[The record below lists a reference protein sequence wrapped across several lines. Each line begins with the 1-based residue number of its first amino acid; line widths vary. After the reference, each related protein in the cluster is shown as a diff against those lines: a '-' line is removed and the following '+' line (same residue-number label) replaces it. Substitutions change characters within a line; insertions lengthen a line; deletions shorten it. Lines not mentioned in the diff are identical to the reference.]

1 MLFQHIISEYLV
13 PIMIIPHIT
22 SYILQVICTT
32 SSANGLCEGT
42 IPLPA
47 LWFSHSQDAASVSI
61 TARFLNSFDVPQQIG
76 TVTVRPRPSLSFMN
90 DIALVLPGRPIQR
103 TQLFDVPVY
112 AHSSYSVATFGV
124 RCAVSSQLGIENVV
138 IDQNLWMSEV
148 RPQDYQGSTDVGVV
162 AILRNPEAASE
173 VLLTQPEM
181 IFSLQIRVLQTASE
195 GDVGTINCTTVHL
208 SNIYDV
214 KIQPRGMV
222 TPTPSLI
229 FDSNVNNDPTIGEI
243 RVAQSVPCGLF
254 SYATQSQIINT
265 AVVNLAAVRVPLIHL
280 LAMSSGM
287 HVNAS
292 SVSCQSSS
300 QAFQLSPTC
309 GEVILNGSEDSGAD
323 SARVLTQVGEFSS
336 SLTIRVWYPIN
347 NVVLE
352 STRSTLN
359 AIQNWLTPL
368 PDSGGQCRQNYQQA
382 KLSAFT
388 DFAYS
393 ALSPSFRASVLP
405 LLIPQLEIGNSSV
418 IEVSDEGLITALTPG
433 TSTISAGPIHV
444 VSPTTIA
451 VTDQEVEVSSL
462 DVTIFSALSLNVP
475 TPPYPLV
482 SSQSASVSVERDFAS
497 VNTSVFVA
505 VLAVT
510 SDGSPVQ
517 VSENDGLTLTSLD
530 PSVIEVDNESISL
543 VGSGSGDLLQVSWSS
558 LCTGE
563 MIVVGTASLDVSV
576 PEPESLQVELSSSQI
591 TYSGDTATFGGIPT
605 SASLSVV
612 LQYPDGLI
620 RDATTD
626 VRTDF
631 AILQGES
638 LITLTVMDSQA
649 RIEPSDPTSTAYGDI
664 VISVSFGSVPPLSVN
679 TSLSVVRFLGVD
691 VFANP
696 YPSYP
701 GSEAVQKSTFF
712 QIENTGMYQQGT
724 LQLHALLT
732 DGSSVSVTDSPL
744 VFFQSFSPAVIISG
758 NTFQASQ
765 GGVYQVQGQLGP
777 NSAMVNL
784 TVSNTPVIISSFLHF
799 SLSSNQDTLQ
809 GLVQFRDPLELDV
822 LFSDNTEYHR
832 FVPDATT
839 LFPSLI
845 SLSSDTPSAAS
856 VSSATGNVTLL
867 SNYHSVVTIT
877 AVKRS
882 DNRVQSQISFACNI
896 EPSIGDVDLG
906 SNSGIPISPIQSG
919 NSFSVPLLINAG
931 SQALTSAQLAI
942 LYGFENVNLLRVS
955 PSLNWPGTIEFSN
968 SPSTGLLTLTANSEI
983 GALDLV
989 HIATLDFMAT
999 SSGVSSMGGVILQLT
1014 DLDGVAIGD
1023 GRMRQFTAG
1032 QVSFEILSSS
1042 RKRRQTEA
1050 KDILF
1055 RMRRNTQCT
1064 SPLPCSVCPD
1074 ERELGDVDGDCI
1086 FDEVDPLFLLQY
1098 HAEGLFD
1105 FELQSGMALLD
1116 GLIPAQ
1122 ESNLDSDLNT
1132 AVDLQDAYFLLQ
1144 TNAGLLNF
1152 LRSVHIRPVQ
1162 ESGASCSV
1170 SINATVL
1177 GRRNLIPDSQLTA
1190 VYFDIGLPFDPTF
1203 ATQQLYDRLIII
1215 RGTAQPTAN
1224 KGLALQ
1230 GGIIKASPLEPGI
1243 FGVEFQ
1249 TNLTLSDIGVSVIQ
1263 VTSADGQ
1270 STNQARTKAM
1280 LGHPDPPFTFPN
1292 PLDITI
1298 PSFAESTSIL
1308 ASYGYSPFVS
1318 FNNNLSSGVC
1328 LTPPGPPIINQTLYI
1343 AQVAENSAAGVPI
1356 LTFAAQ
1362 SQSDLPVAFSIASGN
1377 TADRFVIHPSTGVLS
1392 VSDSLDYEV
1401 LSFYRLQLV
1410 ATDSATGF
1418 SSSSTAEISI
1428 TDVNDNEPIFSQIIS
1443 NISIPAN
1450 TPVGSLVTLI
1460 NASDA
1465 DSGVNAIIEFTI
1477 ASDGDTFA
1485 IDATLGTVT
1494 LASSLNFD
1502 LQNFYAVVITATDR
1516 GIPQMSSIVTVNI
1529 TIEPPDPTLL
1539 QFDSPVYLVNV
1550 TENAP
1555 SGLPVLQVR
1564 AAPVSNETSTGSTV
1578 VYTLEMLGVPFSIIP
1593 ETGELRVSGGI
1604 DREMVDLFELQVSAT
1619 LANTNRA
1626 IPARAVVAVDILDIN
1641 DNAPN
1646 FFEDT
1651 YSAFLAEELP
1661 SNSLNLVVT
1670 AIDLD
1675 LDENGTIE
1683 YSLEGMFGLF
1693 TIDSVS
1699 GRLTNTQPLDYEAN
1713 QNFTLT
1719 VTASDMGTPSL
1730 SSSVDVVIY
1739 ITDVNDNTPTI
1750 AIDPP
1755 SGIILIAEDIPIGSL
1770 VASVSATD
1778 LDSTMTNGAITF
1790 SLSSVNGSSS
1800 SVFSIDFLLGE
1811 IRTLSPLDFES
1822 TQLYEL
1828 IVIVQDS
1835 GIPRLSTQINLT
1847 VTLID
1852 VNDNPPLFVRDN
1864 YNLVLSEATNVG
1876 AVLLQLEAS
1885 DNDTGINAE
1894 FFFVLESEMP
1904 ATGNFNVTES
1914 GAVELSAPLDF
1925 EAEQMHSLFVSVA
1938 NIVPGAEADFAS
1950 VQISVTD
1957 FNEFAPV
1964 FSEDDYTAAV
1974 IEEAPGALVTQVIA
1988 TDMDATSNVTYL
2000 LDNSA
2005 FNIDAEG
2012 SIYTLGN
2019 LDREVVPVYAL
2030 TVIASDNSEP
2040 ARSSSATVVVAVTD
2054 INDNAPVI
2062 SPFPNLTISENT
2074 SVGSVLLTFTATDL
2088 DTGINSEIGNFT
2100 LISPSSAFALT
2111 IDGQLILADTL
2122 DAILVPLYILTMQVE
2137 DNGNPPLSS
2146 TAELSI
2152 EVEPAPG
2159 PFFEEPSYST
2169 IIEENNPPDA
2179 FLVRVTAVSRNPMT
2193 VIDRYFLSSESQ
2205 LAFGSLFAV
2214 DSMSGNVTALVG
2226 LDREQQEEYLLAI
2239 VVQASLET
2247 MTFTASTMVSIIL
2260 QDQNDNAPQFEFDS
2274 QTISIP
2280 ETTEIGSI
2288 ISTVVATDNDVLSN
2302 AEIVYSIVD
2311 GNSDGFFS
2319 INQDGNITTTRS
2331 LLLRIDSFNLTI
2343 QAANPLGVDGLS
2355 SFTQLQIEVVPV
2367 NDFAPQFSISEYI
2380 VNVLENITLGAI
2392 IANINATDGDLGTAG
2407 EISYSISAGNEQNRF
2422 SIDGLSGEL
2431 RVVNGLDY
2439 ETTPMYNL
2447 TVTATDNGT
2456 PPLFSDVPV
2465 SIQMIDI
2472 NDNRPVFSQS
2482 VYRGQ
2487 LLENLLAGQSIA
2499 TVVVTDEDSPLNA
2512 RIVLEVVTPDLSSTF
2527 SVTPTGEVQNLVPL
2541 DREVQSEYT
2550 VVIMANNE
2558 GSGVI
2563 LSKTTTVVIE
2573 IVDTNDNA
2581 PQFLQSVYSRVLRA
2595 PVEANTTIVQVQAN
2609 DIDQPGSNSE
2619 IRFSLEGAMDVFA
2632 VDPIS
2637 GIITTAQE
2645 LISETN
2651 ITFSVTATDL
2661 GVPPLSNQTSVT
2673 VMVLPAHDLTAGR
2686 ERDVEFS
2693 TENGIY
2699 LVSDSIEAAENTYQ
2713 QGYGFLVGR
2722 DVQEPR
2728 SIGASLDTLT
2738 GSLSV
2743 SPTSLPATSLTAV
2756 LISSSVWHDSPTIQV
2771 AVQARDG
2778 AHSVHVQAQVTAQ
2791 VTHPAQ
2797 GTSQQSSCTTQLA
2810 DGTCIISISLPDIWF
2825 STQANVTVEYGLS
2838 VSSLQHLGT
2847 AELQQ
2852 RPTFDIG
2859 SNIYV
2864 YMEMPLQNLFRN
2876 GFFEVIVFGEAGSKA
2891 VGSFTATVSV
2901 ASSVR
2906 LLTLNFDGSLWQAQ
2920 TQTAPDGSITIT
2932 AVRADQSSTPP
2943 PGRLQLFTIR
2953 AQVSPSSPVDTLVA
2967 DAVLGSVVSLS
2978 DFDRMMLLPASGV
2991 SFIRASALSRNGITA
3006 SGAIFVADDHVVGLL
3021 PFTSQAEFVN
3031 TAFLDGNLVY
3041 FPITILEVRLSGSLS
3056 PGNTALCSSS
3066 EPGVIDVTSNC
3077 SSLLLTSSQNQPS
3090 NGTNILVSQGIIF
3103 ASFPVQVWT
3112 PQEFMLTSDD
3122 TTLNLIPELLDPQ
3135 ANCSPSWQYSD
3146 IKCFANFTN
3155 SQEAV
3160 QRVDVTNIFA
3170 PLLFSTDS
3178 SIVRIAGS
3186 RVHGLRSGIAQI
3198 QLTGLVGVVLTFT
3211 VTEQPVQL
3219 LGVDVQVVSGL
3230 RVSGSRS
3237 AGRLGTASLTV
3248 ISEQILDFEGVQAV
3262 SVASAVYSDGFRLQL
3277 GSSDVTFTSLDS
3289 NIVQLSGQNTLTA
3302 VGTGQGELV
3311 QATWRPATQCG
3322 TEPIAS
3328 GLGQVDVTIPLPSD
3342 IIIIVPSPVLALP
3355 NSTANF
3361 IGVPISTTI
3370 QVVAVYSDG
3379 RRQDLTTDNRT
3390 VYAIPNG
3397 VSVSKGVQVILG
3409 TGNSAQI
3416 GEHTIQVSFSQ
3427 FPGLERNVT
3436 ITVVEMSDIA
3446 LRALPYPEYPGS
3458 SSNLIS
3464 MLHPIAETGV
3474 RQQALILADAVLSN
3488 DDRQDISSRPE
3499 LQFGITTSLSNVRS
3513 SISQNILTVPDA
3525 FRFGT
3530 VTIRATL
3537 REVTS
3542 RSPLSLE
3549 LSPVQL
3555 YIASIRI
3562 SPFPEGNT
3570 FRGTIGSTRQVV
3582 ISATLDDGRQYV
3594 NVFQDYNLPNFVTFA
3609 AMPASALT
3617 IGSTTGVAT
3626 LQGNSLT
3633 PATIT
3638 VFAIGSDGTQT
3649 LQVNCNLDPEVGD
3662 IDLGS
3667 LTGIVVPS
3675 QTVGSTFTVFVRIN
3689 SGASI
3694 LDSIDLDITYDP
3706 TIIRARSASVGPDW
3720 PSTGQ
3725 FQFTVDDP
3733 VNLISVGGTLVGS
3746 APVTGNALH
3755 LVNVQF
3761 EAVGAGTVNISG
3773 VINTLAEQSTV
3784 GAPASNIGSLPR
3796 EFVAGSVQMQVTGS
3810 RRRRETHS
3818 VMITPHIRSRRQSAS
3833 CSNPPCDVCTPF
3845 REHGDVDGNC
3855 VFDVRDASFLQLYYL
3870 TTITTGT
3877 APPIPADRQAFLDS
3891 DMNGAV
3897 DPNDVVFMLRVNF
3910 RLLRFLTNTAFTSV
3924 QDSGESCLLSFNVT
3938 LFRDGATVAG
3948 NSSTALIIDFAHED
3962 PTFQQMFDGTVFTLG
3977 TPLQVSK
3984 GTGLFGGFVEAQ
3996 YMGEGIYG
4004 VIAESAISQVNLG
4017 LSPILVTF
4025 DGTGASLP
4033 VRTAALFSQSAPR
4046 YGNLDA
4052 SFLLREQTIRVT
4064 TQLGYSP
4071 LITVS
4076 SSLTTEQCRLQN
4088 LPLVFENATYSVS
4101 IAENASLSTTVL
4113 QIQATSNRPNT
4124 VITYSLNSTSSL
4136 PFTVN
4141 SATGIITL
4149 TSLLDFESTT
4159 SYEFE
4164 AVAEESTIGGQFIAS
4179 VSITVSVTNVNDLP
4193 PVVSPVGTIQL
4204 LATVSSTEE
4213 IVRVTATDP
4222 DFLDPLVFSLTTSST
4237 SFAIDRDTGAITATT
4252 NLSTIANQLMQL
4264 NVSVSDGLF
4273 TVYSEVVID
4282 VYLPSFTQELYS
4294 AIISESTPVGSV
4306 VLSVAVQDFRRESF
4320 EFAIDSAQ
4328 TVFQIN
4334 SSGVV
4339 ILREAIDFEEESQR
4353 SFMFRITA
4361 DSAMIVLQ
4369 AEISITVTNENDNVP
4384 VFSQSQYN
4392 LTIPSST
4399 PVGTRL
4405 LQVLATDDD
4414 FGPTSAIAYELVFGP
4429 NVDLFNLDVT
4439 TGELFLAQTLLGRP
4453 MFILLNVSATD
4464 AGEPPISSYVEVEIQ
4479 ITAVDVLAFPIPPLI
4494 SASDSVLA
4502 LSEPRRSMDS
4512 NDSFVILEQSF
4523 GKLAS
4528 PQTGL
4533 LTASYPNV
4541 SDSESV
4547 GSEPS
4552 DAVSA
4557 TVALLHPSTTVYH
4570 DGRQVSIAVQVRDSN
4585 FQTSTRISTQFSVRA
4600 TLFTPSESITS
4611 LPCTPHTVYG
4621 TCVATVTLPQ
4631 RWFAQA
4637 STFVALDPLLNGR
4650 TEGVSES
4657 LILVSLQPAPTLP
4670 TSILNEVLVELPSR
4684 DIVAGESF
4692 TINVYAYSTYSVS
4705 GFSILF
4711 NFNSTL
4717 TSPTLIID
4725 SSRWSTQTVNGVNSF
4740 GVSAILSNPDQQN
4753 TPLTNPMVQLFS
4765 LQLSTSSSTATQTS
4779 TITALIQSLTN
4790 VVEGSVVLTSTNTNS
4805 GPAFFTGRGGG
4816 LSRAA
4821 GEFE

>member
-1 MLFQHIISEYLV
+1 
-13 PIMIIPHIT
+13 MIIPHAN

-47 LWFSHSQDAASVSI
+47 QWFSHSQDAASVSI
-61 TARFLNSFDVPQQIG
+61 TAWLLNSFDVPQQIG
-76 TVTVRPRPSLSFMN
+76 TVTVRPRPSLSFVN
-90 DIALVLPGRPIQR
+90 DVALVLPGRPIQR

-112 AHSSYSVATFGV
+112 AHSSYSVATFGI
-124 RCAVSSQLGIENVV
+124 RCAVSSQLGIENVM
-138 IDQNLWMSEV
+138 IDQNVWMSEV
-148 RPQDYQGSTDVGVV
+148 RPQDYQGSADVGVV

-195 GDVGTINCTTVHL
+195 GDVGTVNCMTVHL
-208 SNIYDV
+208 SNVYDV

-222 TPTPSLI
+222 TPTPSLV

-243 RVAQSVPCGLF
+243 RVAQSVPRGLF

-265 AVVNLAAVRVPLIHL
+265 AVISLTAVRVPLVHL
-280 LAMSSGM
+280 VAMSSGM
-287 HVNAS
+287 HINAS
-292 SVSCQSSS
+292 VISCQSSS

-309 GEVILNGSEDSGAD
+309 GDVILNGSEDSGAD
-323 SARVLTQVGEFSS
+323 SDLVLTQVGEFSS
-336 SLTIRVWYPIN
+336 SLTVRVWYPIN
-347 NVVLE
+347 SVALE

-359 AIQNWLTPL
+359 AVQNWLTPL

-393 ALSPSFRASVLP
+393 AISPTFRVSVLP
-405 LLIPQLEIGNSSV
+405 LLIPQLTIGNLSV
-418 IEVSDEGLITALTPG
+418 IEVSDEGMITALAPG
-433 TSTISAGPIHV
+433 TSTISAGPMHV
-444 VSPTTIA
+444 VSPTTIV

-462 DVTIFSALSLNVP
+462 DITVFSALNLNIP

-482 SSQSASVSVERDFAS
+482 SSQSASVSVDRDFAS

-510 SDGSPVQ
+510 SDGSPLQ
-517 VSENDGLTLTSLD
+517 VSESDGLTFASLD

-543 VGSGSGDLLQVSWSS
+543 VGSGSGDLLQASWSS
-558 LCTGE
+558 PCTGE
-563 MIVVGTASLDVSV
+563 TIVVGTLSLDVSV

-626 VRTDF
+626 VRTNF

-649 RIEPSDPTSTAYGDI
+649 RIEPSDPTSTAYGDV
-664 VISVSFGSVPPLSVN
+664 VISVSFGSVPPLSIN
-679 TSLSVVRFLGVD
+679 TSLSVVKFLGVD

-696 YPSYP
+696 YPPYP

-712 QIENTGMYQQGT
+712 QIENTGIYQQGT

-765 GGVYQVQGQLGP
+765 GGVYRVQGQLGP
-777 NSAMVNL
+777 NIATVNL
-784 TVSNTPVIISSFLHF
+784 TVSNTPVIISSFLRF
-799 SLSSNQDTLQ
+799 SLSLNQNTLQ

-822 LFSDNTEYHR
+822 LFSDNTEYPR
-832 FVPDATT
+832 FIPSATT

-867 SNYHSVVTIT
+867 SNHHSLVTVT
-877 AVKRS
+877 ATKRS
-882 DNRVQSQISFACNI
+882 DNRIQSQISFACNL
-896 EPSIGDVDLG
+896 EPSIGDVDIG
-906 SNSGIPISPIQSG
+906 SNSGIPIPPIHSG
-919 NSFSVPLLINAG
+919 SNFSVPLLINAG
-931 SQALTSAQLAI
+931 SQALASAQLAI

-955 PSLNWPGTIEFSN
+955 PSLSWPGTIEFSD
-968 SPSTGLLTLTANSEI
+968 SPSTGLLTLTASSGI

-999 SSGVSSMGGVILQLT
+999 SSGVSSVGGVILQLT
-1014 DLDGVAIGD
+1014 DLDDVAIGD

-1032 QVSFEILSSS
+1032 QVSFEVLSSI

-1050 KDILF
+1050 EDILF
-1055 RMRRNTQCT
+1055 RIQRSTQCT

-1074 ERELGDVDGDCI
+1074 ERELGDVNGDCI
-1086 FDEVDPLFLLQY
+1086 FNEVDPLFLLQY

-1116 GLIPAQ
+1116 DLIPAQ

-1132 AVDLQDAYFLLQ
+1132 AADLQDAYFLLQ

-1177 GRRNLIPDSQLTA
+1177 GRRNLIPDSQFTEI
-1190 VYFDIGLPFDPTF
+1190 YFDIGLPFDPTF
-1203 ATQQLYDRLIII
+1203 ASQQLYDRLIII
-1215 RGTAQPTAN
+1215 RGMAQPTAN

-1263 VTSADGQ
+1263 VTSVDGL

-1280 LGHPDPPFTFPN
+1280 FGHPDPPFTFPN

-1308 ASYGYSPFVS
+1308 ASYGYNPFVS

-1343 AQVAENSAAGVPI
+1343 AQVAENTVAGVPI
-1356 LTFAAQ
+1356 LTFTAQ

-1377 TADRFVIHPSTGVLS
+1377 TGDRFVIHPSTGVLS
-1392 VSDSLDYEV
+1392 VSGSLDYEV

-1410 ATDSATGF
+1410 ATDPATKF

-1450 TPVGSLVTLI
+1450 TPVGSLVTLV

-1465 DSGVNAIIEFTI
+1465 DSGTNAIIEFSI

-1485 IDATLGTVT
+1485 IDSTLGTVT

-1502 LQNFYAVVITATDR
+1502 LQNFYTVVITATDR

-1550 TENAP
+1550 TENSP
-1555 SGLPVLQVR
+1555 VGLPVLQVR

-1578 VYTLEMLGVPFSIIP
+1578 VYTLETPGVPFSIVR
-1593 ETGELRVSGGI
+1593 ETGELTVSGDI
-1604 DREMVDLFELQVSAT
+1604 DREAVDLFELQVSAT
-1619 LANTNRA
+1619 LANTDRA

-1641 DNAPN
+1641 DNVPD

-1661 SNSLNLVVT
+1661 PNSLNLVVT
-1670 AIDLD
+1670 ANDLD
-1675 LDENGTIE
+1675 LDENGTVE
-1683 YSLEGMFGLF
+1683 YSLEETYGLF
-1693 TIDSVS
+1693 MIDSGS
-1699 GRLTNTQPLDYEAN
+1699 GRLTNTQPLDYEVN

-1730 SSSVDVVIY
+1730 SSSVDVVIF
-1739 ITDVNDNTPTI
+1739 ITDVNDNAPTI

-1755 SGIILIAEDIPIGSL
+1755 SGFILVAEDIPIGSL
-1770 VASVSATD
+1770 IASVNATD

-1790 SLSSVNGSSS
+1790 SLSSVDGSSS
-1800 SVFSIDFLLGE
+1800 SVFGIDFLSGE
-1811 IRTLSPLDFES
+1811 IRTISLLDFEI

-1828 IVIVQDS
+1828 IVTVQDS
-1835 GIPRLSTQINLT
+1835 GIPRLSAQTNLT
-1847 VTLID
+1847 VTVTD
-1852 VNDNPPLFVRDN
+1852 VNDNPPLFVRDD
-1864 YNLVLSEATNVG
+1864 YNLVLSEATNIG

-1894 FFFVLESEMP
+1894 LSFALESAIP

-1914 GAVELSAPLDF
+1914 GAIVLNAPLDF
-1925 EAEQMHSLFVSVA
+1925 EAEQMHSLIVRVT

-1957 FNEFAPV
+1957 FNEFSPT
-1964 FSEDDYTAAV
+1964 FSADNYSATV
-1974 IEEAPGALVTQVIA
+1974 IEEAGPGAFVTQVIA
-1988 TDMDATSNVTYL
+1988 TDMDATSNITYL
-2000 LDNSA
+2000 LNNSA
-2005 FNIDAEG
+2005 FSIDAEG
-2012 SIYTLGN
+2012 NIYTLEN
-2019 LDREVVPVYAL
+2019 LDREVVPMYVL

-2040 ARSSSATVVVAVTD
+2040 ARSSSATVVVVVTD

-2088 DTGINSEIGNFT
+2088 DTGINGEIGNFT

-2111 IDGQLILADTL
+2111 IDGQLILSDTL
-2122 DAILVPLYILTMQVE
+2122 DAFLVPLYILTIQVE
-2137 DNGNPPLSS
+2137 DSGTPPLSS
-2146 TAELSI
+2146 SAELNI
-2152 EVEPAPG
+2152 EVEPTPG
-2159 PFFEEPSYST
+2159 PFFEQPGYST
-2169 IIEENNPPDA
+2169 IIEENNPPNT
-2179 FLVRVTAVSRNPMT
+2179 FLVQVTAVSRNPMT
-2193 VIDRYFLSSESQ
+2193 VIDQYILSKKSQ

-2226 LDREQQEEYLLAI
+2226 LDREQQEEYLLTVA
-2239 VVQASLET
+2239 VQASLET

-2260 QDQNDNAPQFEFDS
+2260 QDQNDNAPQFEFDN

-2288 ISTVVATDNDVLSN
+2288 ISTVVATDSDVLSN
-2302 AEIVYSIVD
+2302 AEIVYSIID
-2311 GNSDGFFS
+2311 GNSDSFFS
-2319 INQDGNITTTRS
+2319 INRGGNITTMRS
-2331 LLLRIDSFNLTI
+2331 LLLQIGSFNLTI
-2343 QAANPLGVDGLS
+2343 QAENPLAVGGLS
-2355 SFTQLQIEVVPV
+2355 SVTQLQIEVIPV
-2367 NDFAPQFSISEYI
+2367 NDFAPQFSINEYI
-2380 VNVLENITLGAI
+2380 VNVLENITVGAI
-2392 IANINATDGDLGTAG
+2392 VANINATDGDLGTAG
-2407 EISYSISAGNEQNRF
+2407 EIIYSISAGNEQNRF
-2422 SIDGLSGEL
+2422 SINGSSGEL
-2431 RVVNGLDY
+2431 RVLSGLDY
-2439 ETTPMYNL
+2439 ETTPVYNL

-2465 SIQMIDI
+2465 SIQVIDI
-2472 NDNRPVFSQS
+2472 NDNPPVFSQS

-2487 LLENLLAGQSIA
+2487 LLENLLAGQSIT

-2512 RIVLEVVTPDLSSTF
+2512 RIVLEVVTLDLSSIF

-2541 DREVQSEYT
+2541 DREAQSEYT
-2550 VVIMANNE
+2550 VVIMAINE
-2558 GSGVI
+2558 GSGVV
-2563 LSKTTTVVIE
+2563 LSESTTVVIE
-2573 IVDTNDNA
+2573 ILDANDNA

-2609 DIDQPGSNSE
+2609 DVDQPGSNSK
-2619 IRFSLEGAMDVFA
+2619 IRFSLEGAMDAFA

-2645 LISETN
+2645 LISEVN
-2651 ITFSVTATDL
+2651 ITFSVIATDL
-2661 GVPPLSNQTSVT
+2661 GVPPLSNQTSVM

-2686 ERDVEFS
+2686 ERDIDFS

-2699 LVSDSIEAAENTYQ
+2699 LVSDSIGAAENTYQ

-2722 DVQEPR
+2722 DIREPR

-2738 GSLSV
+2738 DSLSV
-2743 SPTSLPATSLTAV
+2743 FPTSLPAASLTAV
-2756 LISSSVWHDSPTIQV
+2756 LISSSVWHDNPTVQV
-2771 AVQARDG
+2771 AVQARDE
-2778 AHSVHVQAQVTAQ
+2778 AHSVHVQAQVTAR

-2797 GTSQQSSCTTQLA
+2797 GTSQQSSCTTQLT

-2838 VSSLQHLGT
+2838 VSSLQRLGT

-2852 RPTFDIG
+2852 RPTFGIG

-2876 GFFEVIVFGEAGSKA
+2876 DFFEVTVFGEAGSKA
-2891 VGSFTATVSV
+2891 VGSFTVSVSV
-2901 ASSVR
+2901 ASSIR
-2906 LLTLNFDGSLWQAQ
+2906 LLSLSFDGSLWQAQ

-2932 AVRADQSSTPP
+2932 AVRADQSNTPP
-2943 PGRLQLFTIR
+2943 PGRVQLFTIR

-2978 DFDRMMLLPASGV
+2978 DFDRMMLLPAPGV

-3031 TAFLDGNLVY
+3031 TAFLDGNSIS
-3041 FPITILEVRLSGSLS
+3041 FPVTILEVRLSGSLS

-3066 EPGVIDVTSNC
+3066 DPGVIDVTSNC
-3077 SSLLLTSSQNQPS
+3077 SSLLLTSSQNRPS

-3112 PQEFMLTSDD
+3112 PQEFMLTSGD

-3135 ANCSPSWQYSD
+3135 ANCSPSWQYSNV
-3146 IKCFANFTN
+3146 KCFANFTN
-3155 SQEAV
+3155 SLEVV
-3160 QRVDVTNIFA
+3160 QRIDVTSIFA
-3170 PLLFSTDS
+3170 PLLFTTDS
-3178 SIVRIAGS
+3178 SILRIAGS
-3186 RVHGLRSGIAQI
+3186 RVHGLRSGVAQI
-3198 QLTGLVGVVLTFT
+3198 QLTGLVGVALTFT

-3219 LGVDVQVVSGL
+3219 LGVDVQVIGGL
-3230 RVSGSRS
+3230 KVSGSRS
-3237 AGRLGTASLTV
+3237 VGRLGTASLTV

-3277 GSSDVTFTSLDS
+3277 SSSDITFTSLDS
-3289 NIVQLSGQNTLTA
+3289 NIVQLSDGNTVTA

-3322 TEPIAS
+3322 TDPIATGF
-3328 GLGQVDVTIPLPSD
+3328 GLIDVTIPLPSD
-3342 IIIIVPSPVLALP
+3342 IIITVPSSVLAIS

-3361 IGVPISTTI
+3361 IGVPTSTTV

-3390 VYAIPNG
+3390 MYAIPNG
-3397 VSVSKGVQVILG
+3397 ISISRGAQVILV

-3416 GEHTIQVSFSQ
+3416 GEHIIQVSFSQ

-3436 ITVVEMSDIA
+3436 ITVVQMSDIA

-3488 DDRQDISSRPE
+3488 GDRQDISSRSE
-3499 LQFGITTSLSNVRS
+3499 LEFGITTSLSNVRS

-3537 REVTS
+3537 RGVTS
-3542 RSPLSLE
+3542 RSPLRLE

-3562 SPFPEGNT
+3562 NPFPEGNT

-3649 LQVNCNLDPEVGD
+3649 LQVNSNLDPEVGD
-3662 IDLGS
+3662 VDLGS

-3675 QTVGSTFTVFVRIN
+3675 RMVGSTFTVPVRVN

-3733 VNLISVGGTLVGS
+3733 VDLISIGGTLVGS
-3746 APVTGNALH
+3746 APVTGSALH

-3773 VINTLAEQSTV
+3773 VINTLAEQSTG

-3796 EFVAGSVQMQVTGS
+3796 EFVAGSVQMQVSGS
-3810 RRRRETHS
+3810 RRRREAHS
-3818 VMITPHIRSRRQSAS
+3818 ITITPHLRSRRQSAS
-3833 CSNPPCDVCTPF
+3833 CPNPPCDICTPF

-3855 VFDVRDASFLQLYYL
+3855 IFDVRDASFLQLYYL

-3877 APPIPADRQAFLDS
+3877 APPIPADRQAFLDT

-3910 RLLRFLTNTAFTSV
+3910 RLLRFLTNTAFISV

-3938 LFRDGATVAG
+3938 LLRDGATVAD
-3948 NSSTALIIDFAHED
+3948 NSSTALIIDLAHED
-3962 PTFQQMFDGTVFTLG
+3962 PTFQQMFDDTVFTLG
-3977 TPLQVSK
+3977 TPLQVNK

-3996 YMGEGIYG
+3996 YLGEGIYG

-4025 DGTGASLP
+4025 DGTGASSP
-4033 VRTAALFSQSAPR
+4033 VRTAPLFSQNVPR

-4076 SSLTTEQCRLQN
+4076 SPLTTEQCRLQN

-4101 IAENASLSTTVL
+4101 VAENAPLSTTVL

-4164 AVAEESTIGGQFIAS
+4164 AVAEESTINGQFIA
-4179 VSITVSVTNVNDLP
+4179 TVPVTISVTNVNDLP
-4193 PVVSPVGTIQL
+4193 PIVSPVATIQL
-4204 LATVSSTEE
+4204 LATASSTEE
-4213 IVRVTATDP
+4213 IIRITATDP
-4222 DFLDPLVFSLTTSST
+4222 DFLDPLVFSLTSST

-4273 TVYSEVVID
+4273 TVYSEVIID

-4294 AIISESTPVGSV
+4294 AVISESTPVGSM

-4339 ILREAIDFEEESQR
+4339 ILREAVDFEVESQR
-4353 SFMFRITA
+4353 SFIFRITA
-4361 DSAMIVLQ
+4361 ESAVIVLQ
-4369 AEISITVTNENDNVP
+4369 AEISITITNENDNVP

-4405 LQVLATDDD
+4405 LQMEATDDD
-4414 FGPTSAIAYELVFGP
+4414 FGPTSAITYGLVFGP
-4429 NVDLFNLDVT
+4429 NVDLFSLDTT
-4439 TGELFLAQTLLGRP
+4439 TGELFLARTLLGRP
-4453 MFILLNVSATD
+4453 MFILLNISATD
-4464 AGEPPISSYVEVEIQ
+4464 AGEPPISSYVTVEIQ
-4479 ITAVDVLAFPIPPLI
+4479 VTAVDVLAFPIPPSI

-4502 LSEPRRSMDS
+4502 LSVPQRSVDS
-4512 NDSFVILEQSF
+4512 NDSFVIFEQSF

-4528 PQTGL
+4528 PQAGL

-4541 SDSESV
+4541 SISESV

-4557 TVALLHPSTTVYH
+4557 TFALLHPSTTVYH
-4570 DGRQVSIAVQVRDSN
+4570 DGRQVRIAVQVRDSN
-4585 FQTSTRISTQFSVRA
+4585 FQTSTRTPTEFSVRA
-4600 TLFTPSESITS
+4600 TLFTSNEIITS
-4611 LPCTPHTVYG
+4611 PPCTPHAVYG

-4631 RWFAQA
+4631 RWFAQV
-4637 STFVALDPLLNGR
+4637 SSFVALDPLLNGR

-4692 TINVYAYSTYSVS
+4692 TINVYGYSTYSVS

-4725 SSRWSTQTVNGVNSF
+4725 SSRWSTQTVNGVDSF

-4753 TPLTNPMVQLFS
+4753 TPLANPMVQLFS
-4765 LQLSTSSSTATQTS
+4765 LRLSTSSSIATQTS
-4779 TITALIQSLTN
+4779 SITALVQSLTN

-4816 LSRAA
+4816 LVRAA
-4821 GEFE
+4821 GEF